1 VDLAQATRNMK
12 IDTRED
18 VVPHGCRK
26 VTREVKDTTW
36 SVCLVLARCCL
47 WMPIQL
53 CHVASASYIICH
65 Q

>member
-26 VTREVKDTTW
+26 VTREFKDTTCECLSGGAAYGCLPS
-36 SVCLVLARCCL
+36 SVMWQVHH
-47 WMPIQL
+47 I
-53 CHVASASYIICH
+53 
-65 Q
+65 